1 MARAFALLT
10 RGRPLVSTPFG
21 TAEGAI
27 PLAEIAAYCALFG
40 ITDPDEFVPL
50 LRSMDEAYLRARA
63 EQAPPPKKKDCP
75 AMPIR
80 RLPEDGAAAGIYTL
94 LEAIDT
100 MPPVLSRAESAFD
113 RLAGSVTAALDRIGA
128 ALDTLERQ
136 RPALPAPGPQNPQL
150 QEAAFGRNDDAF
162 LTLGEDRLHL
172 EDLITESLQEQLAA
186 SGKIATAQEDAAR
199 RSDAAWGSLSDDI
212 VGDFDR
218 AFSGISANGAE
229 TFSALWRDMASGL
242 GRTLSAIDWDGL
254 FGPAAGKFAS
264 AASGLLGGSGGSGLL
279 DIGGSLLSSFLPGFG
294 GAGGGGSFLSGITGM
309 LGGTGSLLPFGAIAS
324 AAMFG
329 LNELFKDEDYPFA
342 RAEIG
347 IQGGTPTAGS
357 SLELDGGPLDTI
369 LQLQDRVLTAL
380 DAMTS
385 RLGASF
391 TGDVSDFLQIGYAS
405 GRKSIL
411 PTGYFVAGLEAGGD
425 FNSGADVTGIED
437 EEELIGRAIELAF
450 AKAARDGNLTGL
462 SHETGANSRSQKTF
476 AAGLETLLAAPFE
489 SLEISL
495 RRIDFLASF
504 EETVA
509 LFRDGAGSVDA
520 YTRSL
525 RAQRAALEE
534 ASRAAVGDAFEPIRL
549 FLDDAAL
556 LFGGN
561 TEQDAAAALRLDQAG
576 SAVRGMARDLLDTL
590 SLRGTE
596 APLEGFAL
604 LYEQQAAQITALVPA
619 LEALNQELEALGLE
633 TIDVTAEINA
643 ANEALSA
650 EVRTLF
656 LEELDAGL
664 SPERAAAQQALDER
678 DRLLQQAEQLGYGQ
692 DQEILGRI
700 EENFT
705 ATLDRLGFSF
715 SESGDLI
722 QTFAAS
728 IEAATA
734 GLDRQI
740 AAQENSV
747 GEFVRLAENL
757 TTARQDFAI
766 DKSLSPQS
774 PLDRLAQART
784 AFEGLAAASADGD
797 LDAREDL
804 AASARTYLTLARE
817 VHASSEA
824 YTEIFRQVDAVL
836 ATALNDTRA
845 QVTAAER
852 QLDVL
857 IEIRDRMG
865 PPTPAGGAL
874 DFRSAGGGQYLSQ
887 SGGPVGA
894 GYDLGYNPERAV
906 AILTALDAAGLPLPS
921 GFGEG
926 QLSRLRADNQAVDAV
941 VSAMGFAAGGI
952 MTADGPALS
961 APYAGGITSDVSV
974 ALFGEGSLPEAYV
987 PLPDGRSIPVTLSL
1001 PANDESGRDETR
1013 DALRLQ
1019 RADTRE
1025 LVQEMRRLTR
1035 EVVALRDDNERLG
1048 RVLGRA
1054 VSRQTA

>member
-1 MARAFALLT
+1 
-10 RGRPLVSTPFG
+10 
-21 TAEGAI
+21 
-27 PLAEIAAYCALFG
+27 
-40 ITDPDEFVPL
+40 
-50 LRSMDEAYLRARA
+50 
-63 EQAPPPKKKDCP
+63 
-75 AMPIR
+75 MPIR

-113 RLAGSVTAALDRIGA
+113 RLAGSVTATLDRIGA

-136 RPALPAPGPQNPQL
+136 RPALPAPAPQSPQL
-150 QEAAFGRNDDAF
+150 HNAAFGLNDDAF
-162 LTLGEDRLHL
+162 LALGEERLHL
-172 EDLITESLQEQLAA
+172 EDLITDSLQEQLVA
-186 SGKIATAQEDAAR
+186 SGNIASAQEDAAR
-199 RSDAAWGSLSDDI
+199 RADAAWGTLSDDI

-218 AFSGISANGAE
+218 AFSGISETGAE

-254 FGPAAGKFAS
+254 FGPAAGKLAS
-264 AASGLLGGSGGSGLL
+264 AASGLLGGSGGGGLL

-294 GAGGGGSFLSGITGM
+294 GASGGSSFISGITGM
-309 LGGTGSLLPFGAIAS
+309 LGGSGSLLPFGAIAS

-342 RAEIG
+342 KAVIG
-347 IQGGTPTAGS
+347 IQDGTPAAES
-357 SLELDGGPLDTI
+357 SDELDGGPLDTI
-369 LQLQDRVLTAL
+369 LQLQDRVLEAL
-380 DAMTS
+380 DAMTD

-391 TGDVSDFLQIGYAS
+391 SGDAANFLQIGYAS

-411 PTGYFVAGLEAGGD
+411 PTGYFVAGLEAFGD
-425 FNSGADVTGIED
+425 FNSGADFTGIED
-437 EEELIGRAIELAF
+437 EEEVIGRAIELAF
-450 AKAARDGNLTGL
+450 AKAVRDGTPIGL
-462 SHETGANSRSQKTF
+462 SHDPEADSRSRKTF
-476 AAGLETLLAAPFE
+476 AAGLESLLAAPFE

-534 ASRAAVGDAFEPIRL
+534 AGRAAAGDAFAPIRL

-556 LFGGN
+556 LFGDN
-561 TEQDAAAALRLDQAG
+561 TAQDAAAALRLDQAG

-590 SLRGTE
+590 SLRGSE
-596 APLEGFAL
+596 APLEGLAL

-633 TIDVTAEINA
+633 TIDVTAEVNA
-643 ANEALSA
+643 ANAALTE
-650 EVRTLF
+650 EVRSLF
-656 LEELDAGL
+656 LQELDAGL
-664 SPERAAAQQALDER
+664 SPERAAARQAMDER
-678 DRLLQQAEQLGYGQ
+678 DSLLQQAEQLGYGQ
-692 DQEILGRI
+692 DREILGRI
-700 EENFT
+700 EANFT
-705 ATLDRLGFSF
+705 ATLDQLGFSF

-757 TTARQDFAI
+757 TAARQDLAL
-766 DKSLSPQS
+766 DSALSPHA

-784 AFEGLAAASADGD
+784 AFEELAAASADGD
-797 LDAREDL
+797 LEAREDL

-824 YTEIFRQVDAVL
+824 YTDIFRQVDAVL
-836 ATALNDTRA
+836 ASALNDTRA

-857 IEIRDRMG
+857 IEIRDRLG
-865 PPTPAGGAL
+865 PPAATGGAL
-874 DFRSAGGGQYLSQ
+874 EFQAASGGQYLSEG
-887 SGGPVGA
+887 GGPVGA
-894 GYDLGYNPERAV
+894 GYDLGFNPERAV

-926 QLSRLRADNQAVDAV
+926 QLSRLRADNPAVDAV

-952 MTADGPALS
+952 MTASGPAHS
-961 APYAGGITSDVSV
+961 AFYDGGITRDVSV

-987 PLPDGRSIPVTLSL
+987 PLPDGRSIPVTLTL
-1001 PANDESGRDETR
+1001 PANDDGCGTSETR

-1019 RADTRE
+1019 RADSRA
-1025 LVQEMRRLTR
+1025 LVQEMKRLTR
-1035 EVVALRDDNERLG
+1035 EVVALRDDNERLS